1 MSRPTV
7 AIAHDYLTQRGGAER
22 VVLTLMKA
30 FPEATVYTTLYDPD
44 GTYPEFK
51 DARIVTSPLNRIL
64 LLRRDHRR
72 ALPFLAP
79 AASRIK
85 VDADVTIVSSSGW
98 AHGFDISGRSV
109 VYCHS
114 PARWL
119 YDSERY
125 LGGPT
130 NRSLLGLGLLAVQT
144 PLIRWDKRAAR
155 ARGTYLAN
163 SRVVRDRIRSTYDV
177 EAEVVPAPHAMDA
190 SAPREPISDLD
201 DWGPGYA
208 LVVSRLLPYKNVD
221 AAIEAVRRSGHRLV
235 IIGRGP
241 EEARLRALLP
251 ANARMF
257 SDLNDAQMRWA
268 YANAAVL
275 IAPSHEDFGL
285 TPLEAAAFGVPTIA
299 LRGGGYL
306 DTIVEGETGLFFD
319 HPEPDAITAVLDRAD
334 LHPWHPDVLRARAEE
349 FSERRFIERIRRIVS
364 DEGRL
369 S

>member
-22 VVLTLMKA
+22 VVLTLMRA

-44 GTYPEFK
+44 GTYPEFA
-51 DARIVTSPLNRIL
+51 DARIVTSPLNRVR

-79 AASRIK
+79 AASRIR

-109 VYCHS
+109 VYCYS

-130 NRSLLGLGLLAVQT
+130 HKSLTGWGLKAVQN

-155 ARGTYLAN
+155 SADRYLAI
-163 SRVVRDRIRSTYDV
+163 SRVVRDRIRSTYGI
-177 EAEVVPAPHAMDA
+177 EPEIVPAPHSMDA
-190 SAPREPISDLD
+190 TAAREPVPDLADWD
-201 DWGPGYA
+201 DGYA

-221 AAIEAVRRSGHRLV
+221 VAIEAARLSGRRLV
-235 IIGRGP
+235 VIGRGP
-241 EEARLRALLP
+241 EEARLRLTLP
-251 ANARMF
+251 DNARMF
-257 SDLNDAQMRWA
+257 SDLTDAQMRWA
-268 YANAAVL
+268 YSRASVLVAA
-275 IAPSHEDFGL
+275 SHEDFGL

-306 DTIVEGETGLFFD
+306 DTVLEGETGLFFD
-319 HPEPDAITAVLDRAD
+319 HPDAEAIAATLRRANEHAWD
-334 LHPWHPDVLRARAEE
+334 PQVLRKRAEE
-349 FSERRFIERIRRIVS
+349 FGEARFVDRIRAIVEAERRR
-364 DEGRL
+364 G
-369 S
+369 